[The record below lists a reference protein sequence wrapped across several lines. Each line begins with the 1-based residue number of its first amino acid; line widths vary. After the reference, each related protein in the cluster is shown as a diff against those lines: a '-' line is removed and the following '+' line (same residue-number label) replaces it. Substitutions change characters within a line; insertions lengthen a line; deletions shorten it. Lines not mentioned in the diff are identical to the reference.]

1 MKELLASVKML
12 SVDTFHTF
20 FLNLSITLDYDTLYI
35 AAGPM
40 TINSPMA
47 HLYYNTYI
55 QIKSMFFTDKLCLVF
70 QTVVKFTVKA
80 TSKNQPQAKQWK
92 TMWNK
97 MADSAVIFHNTFYV
111 CPVLCLVQLF
121 YWSALLSVLQPV
133 SLMFHYFT
141 DYVLQE
147 LLGLPGL
154 SPLSVVLQFKESA
167 VEKPCLSERSL
178 SAVTTTAI

>member
-12 SVDTFHTF
+12 SIDTLHTLF
-20 FLNLSITLDYDTLYI
+20 FNLSLKLDYDQIRFSPCFSLT
-35 AAGPM
+35 
-40 TINSPMA
+40 NSV
-47 HLYYNTYI
+47 L
-55 QIKSMFFTDKLCLVF
+55 FF

-92 TMWNK
+92 TMWNI

-121 YWSALLSVLQPV
+121 YWSASLSVLQPV

-141 DYVLQE
+141 DYVLRE
-147 LLGLPGL
+147 LLGLSGL

-167 VEKPCLSERSL
+167 VEKSCLSERSL
-178 SAVTTTAI
+178 SEL